1 MYLKRVKRK
10 ATVIYVTFALMIGIV
25 GWFGLFQNNQIC
37 FVLFF
42 WWLLLAFLLISQQ
55 GSQMLLKLEIRKDI
69 LRDQGEEYKPPY
81 ADLIRV
87 ALMIGAPFYYYWF
100 LITFLAYMN
109 VLFFLML
116 QLPVLTLSGFAMAHA
131 APSWHYLGARRWSFW
146 MIHLGMFGLT
156 QLFGW
161 IVRNTLL
168 IQFYAI

>member
-10 ATVIYVTFALMIGIV
+10 ATAIYVTFALMIGVV
-25 GWFGLFQNNQIC
+25 GWLGLFKNNQIC
-37 FVLFF
+37 FFLFF

-81 ADLIRV
+81 LNLIRV
-87 ALMIGAPFYYYWF
+87 VLMIGAPFYYFLF

-109 VLFFLML
+109 ILFFIML
-116 QLPVLTLSGFAMAHA
+116 QIPVLTLSGFAMVQTL
-131 APSWHYLGARRWSFW
+131 PTWRYLEAKRWIFW
-146 MIHLGMFGLT
+146 LIHLGMFGLT
-156 QLFGW
+156 QIFGW
-161 IVRNTLL
+161 LVRNTLL